1 MWLKFLCTKTIL
13 VINSCA
19 VCEWICT
26 GFSNALTKRSA
37 WNSVLETATE
47 SPAVWLAAAFG
58 KLNYSL
64 GCRERQAYNGHVCSL
79 VFAPAV
85 LFNVGKIW
93 AAGGIG
99 FVTHGYEV
107 CALDGIISPSK
118 LLSQKSSHRSSGRVV
133 GPALQYTWQTNFSRS
148 LTWVGSSPLANW
160 FWIRPSPSSL
170 KQSIARWSLSSV
182 M

>member
-26 GFSNALTKRSA
+26 DFSKALTKRSA
-37 WNSVLETATE
+37 WNSALETATE
-47 SPAVWLAAAFG
+47 SLAVWLAAASG
-58 KLNYSL
+58 KLNNSL
-64 GCRERQAYNGHVCSL
+64 GYRERQAYNGHVFSL
-79 VFAPAV
+79 VFAPAI
-85 LFNVGKIW
+85 LFNEGKIW

-107 CALDGIISPSK
+107 CALVDSISPSK
-118 LLSQKSSHRSSGRVV
+118 FPSQKSSHRSSGRVV

-148 LTWVGSSPLANW
+148 LTWVGGSPLLTG
-160 FWIRPSPSSL
+160 FR
-170 KQSIARWSLSSV
+170 
-182 M
+182 